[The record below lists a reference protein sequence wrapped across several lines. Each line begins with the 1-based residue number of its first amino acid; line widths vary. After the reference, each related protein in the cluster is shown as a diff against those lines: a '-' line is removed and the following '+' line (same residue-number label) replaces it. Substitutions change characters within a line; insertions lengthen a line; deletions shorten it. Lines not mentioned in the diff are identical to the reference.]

1 MPRALESPL
10 QTTLESNPEAP
21 SRMSSWTRWLLPA
34 AQLAAVLLAAWLGWR
49 GYRLVYDDRGAID
62 EAAGWYALALVLLC
76 FAAWDGALPAARP
89 SIRAVASRVRA
100 HGLELTLLAGIVA
113 AGVCMRLYRFGDMPP
128 NDYLILEEHIN
139 GGAMWDILHGAR
151 PYIYPTSRY
160 LGALSLWIFGPT
172 TTGLRAH
179 TVAAGILAIPF
190 FYLLMRELV
199 TWRAALFA
207 TAIFA
212 SLRIL
217 GETSTHFETPMLFT
231 IVTVWLTVRG
241 LRTRNAMWL
250 VPAAFLCA
258 ILSYE
263 YETWKAVPL
272 FIAAFVAFLL
282 VRGLF
287 LPVPRSLATVT
298 GRVKEH
304 APFVTRAFI
313 VVVIAVLM
321 GLGPMFAEKHR
332 GQDIYFSSLERQE
345 RDRDAAGTPGRFSP
359 ESWEHIKWSFQ
370 VYTPWVD
377 PGYPVIG
384 PVPTRGVIVHTTS
397 LLLWAALV
405 AGVLSFW
412 RGYRALFVGWFLGG
426 AIMAGMLLSAW
437 SAWKLVGFL
446 PPAIVLIGFLA
457 EDVLDWADRASVRWR
472 GVMPALV
479 MVMALIV
486 VTAFAS
492 NLRVQDANADDI
504 TVQREYGN
512 LQSQLY
518 SLCDNLR
525 ARPDDTYALA
535 SQRVRPG
542 TPFATGTQDKFDE
555 SQQWG
560 DFRFVCMGLQ
570 GRSVPDLQE
579 AWPLFLDGDPERPI
593 TLAGVAQPDE
603 VTRAIDALTRA
614 MPELGPPD
622 TLRTAPG
629 DTFQTILFDTTASAI
644 NARRGLVLRDGA
656 QDVGGQVVAGPD
668 FLIDA
673 GGPWELSGLVLLPA
687 PMQGRLALD
696 GATIDMRIEV
706 DGAPAADGP
715 QIAGWH
721 LVRVSGS
728 TVPAGALRMRWQRT
742 GGGAE
747 ATTADS
753 FFALADTNLW
763 QHRRTYLTPDPLEA
777 LRYDFSPHFAPM
789 EGFRIGAGA
798 ALPIETRVAEDR
810 WSGLWKVPLDGRYRV
825 FLWEP
830 SGGVRLLIDG
840 REITSH
846 SGGGLLDLE
855 VPLTAGDHRIEIIMT
870 LTPDARY
877 VGTLLRVVDPQ
888 GAEVAMDVR
897 PF

>member
-1 MPRALESPL
+1 VAL
-10 QTTLESNPEAP
+10 
-21 SRMSSWTRWLLPA
+21 
-34 AQLAAVLLAAWLGWR
+34 LLAAALGWH
-49 GYRLVYDDRGAID
+49 GYRLVYDARTAID
-62 EAAGWYALALVLLC
+62 EAAGWYAIALVLLV
-76 FAAWDGALPAARP
+76 FAAWDGALPSARP
-89 SIRAVASRVRA
+89 SVRALASATRA
-100 HGLELTLLAGIVA
+100 HGLELTLLGGIVA
-113 AGVCMRLYRFGDMPP
+113 AGVFMRLYRFGDMPP

-241 LRTRNAMWL
+241 LRTRNVVWL

-258 ILSYE
+258 VLSYE

-272 FIAAFVAFLL
+272 FLAAFIAFLA

-287 LPVPRSLATVT
+287 LPFPRSLATVAA
-298 GRVKEH
+298 RAKEH
-304 APFVTRAFI
+304 APFAVRAF
-313 VVVIAVLM
+313 VVVTLAVLI

-384 PVPTRGVIVHTTS
+384 PVPTRGVIDHTTS

-412 RGYRALFVGWFLGG
+412 RGYRALFVGWFVGG
-426 AIMAGMLLSAW
+426 AIVAGVLLSAW

-457 EDVLDWADRASVRWR
+457 DDVIDWAERTSTRWR
-472 GVMPALV
+472 GAMPALV
-479 MVMALIV
+479 AVMALIV
-486 VTAFAS
+486 VTAFAA

-504 TVQREYGN
+504 AVQREYGN

-525 ARPDDTYALA
+525 DRPDDTYALA

-542 TPFATGTQDKFDE
+542 TPFTTGTQDKYDE

-570 GRSVPDLQE
+570 GRTVPDLQE

-603 VTRAIDALTRA
+603 VTRAIDALARA
-614 MPELGPPD
+614 MPEVGPPD

-629 DTFQTILFDTTASAI
+629 DTFQTVLFGTTASAI
-644 NARRGLVLRDGA
+644 NARRGLVLRWGER
-656 QDVGGQVVAGPD
+656 DVAGTVVAGPEFRIEED
-668 FLIDA
+668 
-673 GGPWELSGLVLLPA
+673 GPWELSGLVLLPEA
-687 PMQGRLALD
+687 IQGRLAVD
-696 GATIDMRIEV
+696 GATPDMRIEV
-706 DGAPAADGP
+706 DGAPAADAA

-721 LVRVSGS
+721 LLRISG
-728 TVPAGALRMRWQRT
+728 TGALDSPLRMRWQRT

-747 ATTADS
+747 ALAADS
-753 FFALADTNLW
+753 FFALADANVW
-763 QHRRTYLTPDPLEA
+763 QHRRTYLTPAPLEA
-777 LRYDFSPHFAPM
+777 LRYDFSPHFASM

-798 ALPIETRVAEDR
+798 ALPIETRVSEDR
-810 WSGLWKVPLDGRYRV
+810 WSARWTVPEEGDYRLYLWQ
-825 FLWEP
+825 P
-830 SGGVRLLIDG
+830 SGNVRLLVDG
-840 REITSH
+840 REATNH
-846 SGGGLLDLE
+846 SGGGIVDLS
-855 VPLTAGDHRIEIIMT
+855 VPLTAGDHRIEIVMA

-877 VGTLLRVVDPQ
+877 VGTLLRVVDAH
-888 GAEVAMDVR
+888 GADIDMDVR